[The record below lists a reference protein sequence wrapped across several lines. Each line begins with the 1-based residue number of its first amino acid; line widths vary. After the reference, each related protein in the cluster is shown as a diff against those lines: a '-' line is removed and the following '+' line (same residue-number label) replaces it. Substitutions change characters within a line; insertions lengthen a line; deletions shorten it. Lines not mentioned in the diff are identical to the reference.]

1 MKLAGSNSGHFCLVI
16 SPGSTYNPD
25 SPMRMSGM
33 KKHSYVTVDHASNAA
48 YIYLAGP
55 IPPGGVADT
64 VEGAPGINLDFDREG
79 RLLGIELLSLKYLHP
94 NLLQAAA
101 DEA

>member
-1 MKLAGSNSGHFCLVI
+1 
-16 SPGSTYNPD
+16 
-25 SPMRMSGM
+25 M
-33 KKHSYVTVDHASNAA
+33 KKHAYVTVDPAANAA

-55 IPPGGVADT
+55 VPDGGVADT

-94 NLLQAAA
+94 SLVT
-101 DEA
+101 DKS